1 MAGPE
6 SKFYSEIK
14 KSWTKFNLT
23 RIENISIPGVPD
35 LLCYNKNHF
44 FFTVEIKV
52 TTNNKLRF
60 SPHQIAFHIRHPLNT
75 FIIAK
80 SLGHGTVKLYEGQ
93 QIEEL
98 AACGLALDACC
109 LGLDACG
116 LWLAEL
122 GAWGLALQVPATL
135 FNRAQSWSILVLTIG
150 NILNWLVPACP
161 AVPAFVVLLWSW
173 ATCAS
178 LHNGRSIRPW
188 GRRCL
193 GHHWP
198 AESNY

>member
-93 QIEEL
+93 QIEKL
-98 AACGLALDACC
+98 AACGLELDACC

-122 GAWGLALQVPATL
+122 GA
-135 FNRAQSWSILVLTIG
+135 
-150 NILNWLVPACP
+150 
-161 AVPAFVVLLWSW
+161 
-173 ATCAS
+173 
-178 LHNGRSIRPW
+178 
-188 GRRCL
+188 
-193 GHHWP
+193 
-198 AESNY
+198 